1 MVIETKQEDTS
12 KENLTKEEKSKK
24 EVTTVSTGTNTIIS
38 KAETKSLEE
47 IYNDIVNANNGASNS
62 KRRSKKK
69 NKRKKSPR
77 EEEDPIVEQFKS
89 ELCGKVVNAGEIQK
103 IKPMI
108 SSEWI
113 QKITLNA

>member
-69 NKRKKSPR
+69 NKRKKITYKYHNLMLRYSKNLNKMNKKKK
-77 EEEDPIVEQFKS
+77 IVVIIFKC
-89 ELCGKVVNAGEIQK
+89 L
-103 IKPMI
+103 M
-108 SSEWI
+108 
-113 QKITLNA
+113 LNK